1 MEQARERQRRAIAG
15 RKVNMRLATFVDPS
29 LGCEPRFGIVRGENI
44 VDVVAAANA
53 LHRPVPAT
61 TVKIA
66 LTSGAQT
73 IAALEELATAAE
85 RAKLLR
91 PISGVEFLPPIPDPS
106 KFFCVGKNNR
116 KHREELA
123 ANKMLTEIPNEP
135 TGFIKLNSTMSGDG
149 DEVVKPADITE
160 LDYEPELCYVVGK
173 RAHGVKNAEA
183 MEYISGFT
191 LMNDVSAR
199 EIQKRE
205 VASGSRFWTAKNM
218 PGFAPVG
225 PYILTMDEVTDT
237 ENLWVTCDV
246 NGKQRLRSNTS
257 DYLYKIADVLEHFSR
272 YVVFEPGDLIA
283 IGAPSGVA
291 VGQPNAAE
299 LYLRPGDDMVISF
312 EGLMSLRTRIVAP
325 AGASGK

>member
-1 MEQARERQRRAIAG
+1 
-15 RKVNMRLATFVDPS
+15 MRLATFVDPQA
-29 LGCEPRFGIVRGENI
+29 GRGARFGIVRGENV
-44 VDVVAAANA
+44 VDVVAVANA
-53 LHRPVPAT
+53 LHRAVPAT
-61 TVKIA
+61 SAKIA

-73 IAALEELATAAE
+73 LAALQDLADAAE

-91 PISGVEFLPPIPDPS
+91 PVAGLKFLPPIPDPS

-123 ANKMLTEIPNEP
+123 ANKMLTEVPNEP
-135 TGFIKLNSTMSGDG
+135 TGFIKLVSTMSGDG
-149 DEVVKPADITE
+149 DEVVKPDDITT

-173 RAHGVKNAEA
+173 RAHGVKKADA
-183 MEYISGFT
+183 MDYISGFT
-191 LMNDVSAR
+191 LTNDVSAR

-225 PYILTMDEVTDT
+225 PWILTMDEAADTD
-237 ENLWVTCDV
+237 NLWVTCDV
-246 NGKQRLRSNTS
+246 NGERRLRSNTG
-257 DYLYKIADVLEHFSR
+257 DYLYKISDVLEHFSR

-283 IGAPSGVA
+283 MGAPSGVA

-299 LYLRPGDDMVISF
+299 LYLQPGDDMVIAF

-325 AGASGK
+325 G

>member
-1 MEQARERQRRAIAG
+1 
-15 RKVNMRLATFVDPS
+15 MRLATFVDSS
-29 LGCEPRFGIVRGENI
+29 LSHEGRFGIIRGDDI

-53 LHRPVPAT
+53 LRRPVPAT
-61 TVKIA
+61 SVKIA
-66 LTSGAQT
+66 LTSGPQT
-73 IAALEELATAAE
+73 IAALEELAAAAE
-85 RAKLLR
+85 RANLLR
-91 PISGVEFLPPIPDPS
+91 PSAGLKFLPPIADPS
-106 KFFCVGKNNR
+106 KFFCVGKNNK

-149 DEVVKPADITE
+149 DSVVKPDSITM

-173 RAHGVKNAEA
+173 RAHGVSKAEA
-183 MEYISGFT
+183 MDYISGFT
-191 LMNDVSAR
+191 LTNDVSAR
-199 EIQKRE
+199 EIQQRE

-225 PYILTMDEVTDT
+225 PYVLTMDEVADTD
-237 ENLWVTCDV
+237 NLWVTCDV
-246 NGKQRLRSNTS
+246 NGQRRLRSNTG

-283 IGAPSGVA
+283 MGAPSGVA

-299 LYLRPGDDMVISF
+299 LFLKPGDDMVISF

-325 AGASGK
+325 GV

>member
-1 MEQARERQRRAIAG
+1 
-15 RKVNMRLATFVDPS
+15 MRLATFVDPQVS
-29 LGCEPRFGIVRGENI
+29 REGRFGIVRGEDI

-53 LHRPVPAT
+53 LQRAVPAT

-73 IAALEELATAAE
+73 IAALADLAAAAE
-85 RAKLLR
+85 RAKLQR
-91 PISGVEFLPPIPDPS
+91 PLSGIRFLPPIPDPS
-106 KFFCVGKNNR
+106 KFFCVGKNNKR
-116 KHREELA
+116 HREELA
-123 ANKMLTEIPNEP
+123 ANKMLTEVPNEP
-135 TGFIKLNSTMSGDG
+135 TGFIKLISTMSGDG
-149 DEVVKPADITE
+149 DEVTKPADITT

-173 RAHGVKNAEA
+173 RAHGVKKADA
-183 MEYISGFT
+183 MDYIAGFT
-191 LMNDVSAR
+191 LTNDVSAR

-225 PYILTMDEVTDT
+225 PWILTMDEVGDTD
-237 ENLWVTCDV
+237 NLWVTCDV
-246 NGKQRLRSNTS
+246 NGQRRLRSNTS

-283 IGAPSGVA
+283 MGAPSGVA

-299 LYLRPGDDMVISF
+299 LYLQPGDDMVIAF
-312 EGLMSLRTRIVAP
+312 EGLMSLRTRIV
-325 AGASGK
+325 GSK

>member
-1 MEQARERQRRAIAG
+1 
-15 RKVNMRLATFVDPS
+15 MRLATFADQS
-29 LGCEPRFGIVRGENI
+29 STPRFGIVRGDNI
-44 VDVVAAANA
+44 VDVVAVADA

-61 TVKIA
+61 SVKTA

-73 IAALEELATAAE
+73 IAALEELAGAAE
-85 RAKLLR
+85 RAGLLR
-91 PISGVEFLPPIPDPS
+91 PIAGLKFLPPIPDPS

-123 ANKMLTEIPNEP
+123 ANKMLTEVPNEP
-135 TGFIKLNSTMSGDG
+135 TGFIKLISTMSGDG
-149 DEVVKPADITE
+149 DEVTKPADITT

-173 RAHGVKNAEA
+173 RAHGVKKADA
-183 MEYISGFT
+183 MDYIAGFT
-191 LMNDVSAR
+191 LTNDISAR

-225 PYILTMDEVTDT
+225 PYILTMDEVADTD
-237 ENLWVTCDV
+237 NLWVTCDV
-246 NGKQRLRSNTS
+246 NGKRRLRSNTS

-283 IGAPSGVA
+283 MGAPSGVA
-291 VGQPNAAE
+291 VGQPNAAG
-299 LYLRPGDDMVISF
+299 LYLQPGDDMVIAF

-325 AGASGK
+325 K

>member
-1 MEQARERQRRAIAG
+1 
-15 RKVNMRLATFVDPS
+15 MRLATFADQSAKP
-29 LGCEPRFGIVRGENI
+29 CFGIVRGDQI

-53 LHRPVPAT
+53 LHRAVPAT
-61 TVKIA
+61 SVKIA

-73 IAALEELATAAE
+73 IAALEDLAVAAE

-91 PISGVEFLPPIPDPS
+91 PIAGLKFLPPIPDPS

-123 ANKMLTEIPNEP
+123 ANKMLTEVPNEP
-135 TGFIKLNSTMSGDG
+135 TGFIKLVSTMSGDG
-149 DEVVKPADITE
+149 DAVAKPADITT

-173 RAHGVKNAEA
+173 RAHGVRKAEA
-183 MEYISGFT
+183 MEYIAGFT
-191 LMNDVSAR
+191 LTNDVSAR

-218 PGFAPVG
+218 PGFGPVG
-225 PYILTMDEVTDT
+225 PYILTMDEVADTD
-237 ENLWVTCDV
+237 NLWVTCDV
-246 NGKQRLRSNTS
+246 NGQRRLRSNTS

-283 IGAPSGVA
+283 MGAPSGVA

-299 LYLRPGDDMVISF
+299 LYLQPGDDMVIAF

-325 AGASGK
+325 G

>member
-1 MEQARERQRRAIAG
+1 
-15 RKVNMRLATFVDPS
+15 
-29 LGCEPRFGIVRGENI
+29 
-44 VDVVAAANA
+44 
-53 LHRPVPAT
+53 
-61 TVKIA
+61 
-66 LTSGAQT
+66 
-73 IAALEELATAAE
+73 
-85 RAKLLR
+85 LLV
-91 PISGVEFLPPIPDPS
+91 SVGGVGFLPPIPDPS

-149 DEVVKPADITE
+149 DEVVKPADITQ

-173 RAHGVKNAEA
+173 RAHGVKKAEA
-183 MEYISGFT
+183 VDYIAGFT

-225 PYILTMDEVTDT
+225 PYILTMDEVADTD
-237 ENLWVTCDV
+237 NLWVTCDV
-246 NGKQRLRSNTS
+246 NGKQRLRANTG

-283 IGAPSGVA
+283 MGAPSGVA

-299 LYLRPGDDMVISF
+299 LYLQPGDDMVISF
-312 EGLMSLRTRIVAP
+312 EGLMSLRTKIVAP
-325 AGASGK
+325 R